1 MGGVPVAVYMYI
13 VQQALRASI
22 WWLHF
27 YCSSSTA
34 TRYKQWVEILSED
47 SKATKALIKLVVFQ
61 DTQASVSLL
70 AYLRGAWG
78 VFHLTQVRGISIWL
92 PKISS
97 AEDEIERETFL
108 VKSWS
113 RWGGCVDNLGDW
125 DQAVWCLNINILLP
139 ESLFTHFAMGYS
151 AFPLSWPGVS
161 REPLSLTLI
170 TNEAAIAFT
179 IDDIHL

>member
-1 MGGVPVAVYMYI
+1 MAFFGII
-13 VQQALRASI
+13 VNRSLQILKSI
-22 WWLHF
+22 HLVCLSFWDISRDPGFRIFILTHKFWTLVLKI
-27 YCSSSTA
+27 SLIIS
-34 TRYKQWVEILSED
+34 RLDKQ
-47 SKATKALIKLVVFQ
+47 K
-61 DTQASVSLL
+61 SVSLL
-70 AYLRGAWG
+70 AYLHGAWG

-125 DQAVWCLNINILLP
+125 DQAARCLNINILLP

-170 TNEAAIAFT
+170 TNEPAIAFT